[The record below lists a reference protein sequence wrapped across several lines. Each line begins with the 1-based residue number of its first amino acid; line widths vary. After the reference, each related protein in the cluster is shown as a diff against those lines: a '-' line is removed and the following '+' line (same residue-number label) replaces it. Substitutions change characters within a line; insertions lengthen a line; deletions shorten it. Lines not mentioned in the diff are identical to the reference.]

1 MSLGTA
7 QEAAAALGV
16 SIATLHR
23 MRAAA
28 TLVIDHRIGRVLR
41 ELTPDERVD
50 RRWQKRQH
58 LVAPA
63 LFAQQLP
70 GRPWLYDLERLRQQ
84 ATDGPPEAE
93 WGDARER
100 EAAVH
105 EQGPRVPPPTGSRA
119 SSGD

>member
-7 QEAAAALGV
+7 QAAAHALGV

-28 TLVIDHRIGRVLR
+28 TLVIEHKGGRVVR
-41 ELTPDERVD
+41 ELTPGECVD

-58 LVAPA
+58 LVAPP

-70 GRPWLYDLERLRQQ
+70 GRPWLYDIERLRRQ
-84 ATDGPPEAE
+84 ATDGPPAAE
-93 WGDARER
+93 WGDA
-100 EAAVH
+100 
-105 EQGPRVPPPTGSRA
+105 QGR
-119 SSGD
+119 